1 MPIHAALAASR
12 EKHLAWLGIK
22 CSYVQRW
29 HRVSPTPVFQT
40 NVAQREEARTHSH
53 AKHAQ
58 HCPLAR
64 MRRKGGGHARA
75 KPNDHH
81 DQHEDKELKAG
92 AHAQDEQRTRK
103 SEDGPRAYD
112 LFVTSK
118 GNHGKQVV

>member
-1 MPIHAALAASR
+1 MSNAGTESRRHLSSRRTSHNEKRHAHTHMQNMHSTALL
-12 EKHLAWLGIK
+12 LACG
-22 CSYVQRW
+22 
-29 HRVSPTPVFQT
+29 
-40 NVAQREEARTHSH
+40 E
-53 AKHAQ
+53 
-58 HCPLAR
+58 
-64 MRRKGGGHARA
+64 KGGGHARA